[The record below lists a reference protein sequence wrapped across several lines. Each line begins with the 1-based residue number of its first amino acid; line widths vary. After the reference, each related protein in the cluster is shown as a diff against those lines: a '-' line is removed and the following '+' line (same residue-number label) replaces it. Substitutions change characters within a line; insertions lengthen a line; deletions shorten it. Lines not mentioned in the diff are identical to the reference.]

1 MAMLKQVGLLA
12 AGCQPWNTN
21 VCSASRDRF
30 AYCAT
35 LAIYIYQLDRKFN
48 EFKLHSI
55 MSEHTKT
62 ITAMAWHPRNPDIL
76 ASASADQ
83 RICIWHVAEQ
93 RLLTSLDNPKGTPQC
108 IDWFFH
114 EADCLSYIF
123 QKGPLYIW
131 NYKQGSAGLSQH
143 KEAHGFMY
151 DVCQFRWH
159 HRRVGKL
166 VLGHVDGSLS
176 LFSPGQKPQK
186 HVLRPETVDETEEDD
201 PVVALEWDPLS
212 TEYLLV
218 ANSHFGVRLLD
229 TEGLTVINTYTLPS
243 AAVSVHTLA
252 WVPTAPGM
260 FVTGDTQAGVLRLW
274 TVPKST
280 PLENIK
286 VKKTGFHALHVLG
299 LYTMN
304 SHREVAVEEPVE
316 ASSTSSAIHR
326 TNTESSTMPPA
337 LIVCTFLDGGVGLY
351 NLARRKW
358 DFLRDLGHIETI
370 FDCKFKPDDPNLLAT
385 ASFDGTIKVWDIS
398 TMQAVYTSPGN
409 EGVIYSLSW
418 APADLNCVAASTSK
432 QGMFIW
438 DIGRGKVIKRFNEH
452 GRHSIFCVAWNNKDS
467 RRIATC
473 GSDGHC
479 VIRTVDGKLL
489 KKYKHPMPV
498 FGCDWSLTNKDMLAT
513 GCEDKNVRVFYLAT
527 NSDQPLKIFSGHTSK
542 VFHVKWS
549 PLREGILCSGSDDGT
564 IRIWDYTQD
573 SCAMVLSGHTAPVR
587 GLLWNPEIPYLLLS
601 GSWDYTIRVWDT
613 RDGACI
619 DTVYDHGADV
629 YGLTCH
635 PLRPF
640 TVASCSRDSTVRIWS
655 LTPLVS
661 TLQISVIAKRPWT
674 EIFAMTQGCGQAMI
688 AEQAMAAGAPPLLS
702 GRVSRDLRQRV
713 EALPAQ
719 EQYIRGLQMFAE
731 FFSPP
736 NGTKNLW
743 DLVSVIRGEE
753 EGLNPQVYSK
763 GIMHMKHLTSYK
775 ASEAQELEVVRMSKF
790 GAGVGAQSR
799 EDRLRQ
805 AALIHVKLGNL
816 QRYCELMVEVGEWE
830 KALAVAPGVSMDYW
844 RSLAR
849 RWAKQQVLED
859 KREAAPFCIAVGD
872 VQAVVDFYTSRGE
885 LQDAMLVAQAAQEGT
900 IKFGQATEVTNAA
913 YNGVAE
919 ESEDSW
925 PLLHKASRRLADWY
939 FQDGQPMKAA
949 CCHLAVEDY
958 KLAMSKLIRG
968 NELELAISLGTTIGK
983 TPRLTYLA
991 TELLAQR
998 CTRINR
1004 CIPSLGYRDLAVEML
1019 QRLPNSEAALARFC
1033 ISCSGGAAEI
1043 NDLHTKAGFPDMEEC
1058 YIKAQALQ
1066 EEEGQETEAVKY
1078 YLLSTCP
1085 EQGLELGLKVAKERM
1100 LTAGWTVQD
1109 VAELVQYMGCTRT
1122 DKLDSPKC
1130 TSLRTELLTISAYV
1144 GALLAVR
1151 RGYSAIVPALFQQTS
1166 MFVDK
1171 ENSNWPFSKDQVE
1184 EELTAWKAEQVLSNE
1199 RELKND
1205 SSETSEVGLREGYQK
1220 ALQRLLRKAG
1230 EEELDIEPGADH
1242 CTGSH
1247 LPSHSDVHV
1256 SFLSKTRI
1264 QGPAFFLEDGK
1275 TAISLNEALMWAK
1288 VNPFSPLGTTSRIN
1302 PF

>member
-21 VCSASRDRF
+21 VCSATRDRF

-114 EADCLSYIF
+114 EADSLSYIF

-151 DVCQFRWH
+151 DVSQFRWH

-201 PVVALEWDPLS
+201 PVVAVEWDPLS

-299 LYTMN
+299 LLFVDKKLN
-304 SHREVAVEEPVE
+304 VSSSEVVFEEPVE
-316 ASSTSSAIHR
+316 ASSTSLAVHR

-479 VIRTVDGKLL
+479 VIRTVDGKLV

-655 LTPLVS
+655 LTPLVT

-674 EIFAMTQGCGQAMI
+674 EIFAMTQ
-688 AEQAMAAGAPPLLS
+688 EQAMAAGAPPLLS

-753 EGLNPQVYSK
+753 EGLNPQVYRK

-830 KALAVAPGVSMDYW
+830 KALAVAPGVSMEYW
-844 RSLAR
+844 KSLAR

-859 KREAAPFCIAVGD
+859 NREAAPFCVAVGD
-872 VQAVVDFYTSRGE
+872 VQGVVDFYTSRGE
-885 LQDAMLVAQAAQEGT
+885 LQDAMLVAQAAQEGG
-900 IKFGQATEVTNAA
+900 IKVGQATEYNNAA
-913 YNGVAE
+913 YNGVSE
-919 ESEDSW
+919 DGEDSW
-925 PLLHKASRRLADWY
+925 PLLHKTSRRLADWY

-958 KLAMSKLIRG
+958 RLAMSKLIRG

-1004 CIPSLGYRDLAVEML
+1004 WDLAVEML
-1019 QRLPNSEAALARFC
+1019 QRLPHSEAALARFC

-1043 NDLHTKAGFPDMEEC
+1043 NDLHAKAGFPDMEEC
-1058 YIKAQALQ
+1058 YSKAQALQ
-1066 EEEGQETEAVKY
+1066 EEGGQEMQAVKY

-1085 EQGLELGLKVAKERM
+1085 EQGLELGLKVVKERM
-1100 LTAGWTVQD
+1100 STADWTVQD

-1130 TSLRTELLTISAYV
+1130 TSLRSELLTISAYV

-1199 RELKND
+1199 RELKKD
-1205 SSETSEVGLREGYQK
+1205 SLETSEVGLREGYQK
-1220 ALQRLLRKAG
+1220 ALQRLLREAG
-1230 EEELDIEPGADH
+1230 QEELDIEPGADH